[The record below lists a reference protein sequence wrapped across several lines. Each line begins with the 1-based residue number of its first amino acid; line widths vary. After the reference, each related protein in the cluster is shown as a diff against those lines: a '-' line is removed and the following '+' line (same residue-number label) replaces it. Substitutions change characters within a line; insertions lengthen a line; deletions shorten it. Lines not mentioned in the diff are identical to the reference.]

1 MKIYTREQNC
11 YKNMQITII
20 GVGHCRGGLRINSL
34 GYYANIGKI
43 PLN

>member
-20 GVGHCRGGLRINSL
+20 GLDIAEAASG
-34 GYYANIGKI
+34 
-43 PLN
+43 